1 MKYNDIYSTTIDRTS
16 EKKSLKKPMRI
27 SSVMGEMT
35 HDPRSMLYGL
45 ELKKEVRHE

>member
-27 SSVMGEMT
+27 SSVMEEMT
-35 HDPRSMLYGL
+35 HGL